1 MIDDDYLIY
10 LIDIDSITY
19 RPIPD
24 GYFPTTYEY
33 APSNNLIQY

>member
-1 MIDDDYLIY
+1 MIDDNYLVY

-19 RPIPD
+19 TPIPN

-33 APSNNLIQY
+33 APSNNLI